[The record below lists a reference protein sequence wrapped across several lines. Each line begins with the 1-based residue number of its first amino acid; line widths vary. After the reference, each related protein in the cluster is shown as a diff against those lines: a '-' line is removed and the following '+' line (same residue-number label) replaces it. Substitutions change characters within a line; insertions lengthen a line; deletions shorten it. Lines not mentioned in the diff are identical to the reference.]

1 MSTTTTYG
9 ATLDVS
15 QTPRVPQSRLV
26 KVELRKMVDTR
37 AGMWLIIIIGLVT
50 VAAVVIFGL
59 TANDDDKTMFN
70 FMSFTGAPQGF
81 ILPVMAILLI
91 TQEWGQR
98 TAMVTFALEPHRN
111 KVLGAKVYA
120 ALTIGAA
127 AMFVAFLFAAIATA
141 LFGPSGGFD
150 GFGGLDATKFLLLQA
165 TGILQG
171 LAFGLLFLNSATAI
185 VLFFVLPT
193 VFGIL
198 GATWDAF
205 GRHAAWFDFGTAQGP
220 LFDAGNLTGKEWAQ
234 LTTTSMY
241 WIFIPLAIG
250 AWRMLRSEL
259 K

>member
-1 MSTTTTYG
+1 MSTTTFEG
-9 ATLDVS
+9 TLDVS

-37 AGMWLIIIIGLVT
+37 AGMWLMIVIGLVT

-59 TANDDDKTMFN
+59 AANDDDKTMFN

-98 TAMVTFALEPHRN
+98 TAMVTFALEPHRG

-127 AMFVAFLFAAIATA
+127 AMLVAFIFASLATM

-150 GFGGLDATKFLLLQA
+150 GFGALDSSKFLLLQA

-193 VFGIL
+193 IFGIL
-198 GATWDAF
+198 GGVWSAF
-205 GRHAAWFDFGTAQGP
+205 SDVAAWVDFGTAQAP
-220 LFDAGNLTGKEWAQ
+220 LFESGSLSGKEWAQ
-234 LTTTSMY
+234 LSTTAIY
-241 WIFIPLAIG
+241 WIVIPFAIG